1 MPNCVQRAHHAHS
14 CTHTQRLNNYVDE
27 LAKNRQP
34 KPTTLEFFV
43 RDGTQLKRLQ
53 AQLTP
58 SGSLA
63 PLFFAF
69 ELISADDLA
78 NVGGV
83 SSADDTNFLAWLK
96 DQVSEAVRTAERHDV
111 MKWHIRRLKSSF
123 EEKYGLAAVQV
134 GAASTRG
141 CARDSC
147 SSRSNWWSTSAVP
160 SGAAAPK
167 DQMLA
172 LKAIECKETH

>member
-1 MPNCVQRAHHAHS
+1 M
-14 CTHTQRLNNYVDE
+14 QRLNNYVDE
-27 LAKNRQP
+27 LAKEKQP

-43 RDGTQLKRLQ
+43 RDGSKLKRLQ

-69 ELISADDLA
+69 GLMSADDLA
-78 NVGGV
+78 NEGGV

-123 EEKYGLAAVQV
+123 EEKYGMAAVQV
-134 GAASTRG
+134 RVCTWRA
-141 CARDSC
+141 
-147 SSRSNWWSTSAVP
+147 
-160 SGAAAPK
+160 
-167 DQMLA
+167 
-172 LKAIECKETH
+172 E

>member
-1 MPNCVQRAHHAHS
+1 MLQCKWPEQRAPSTLPHPE
-14 CTHTQRLNNYVDE
+14 QKLNNYVDE
-27 LAKNRQP
+27 LAKQRQP
-34 KPTTLEFFV
+34 KPVSLEFYV
-43 RDGTQLKRLQ
+43 REGPQLKRLQ

-69 ELISADDLA
+69 GLMSAEDLA
-78 NVGGV
+78 SEGYV

-96 DQVSEAVRTAERHDV
+96 DQVQEAVRTAERHDV

-134 GAASTRG
+134 GVQH
-141 CARDSC
+141 
-147 SSRSNWWSTSAVP
+147 TSGVGGWLFTP
-160 SGAAAPK
+160 QG
-167 DQMLA
+167 
-172 LKAIECKETH
+172 